1 MNRLS
6 PDALHSLVIGVILL
20 AALLVFAFLTV
31 QIAHG
36 SDRCLTKSEA
46 SAIYPGKW
54 LYWHTKYRCWDAT
67 PSRPDRPV
75 RRIAIMKPR
84 LVPPPAPL
92 PVYVIQNMPVAPA
105 FEPWDIR
112 IK

>member
-1 MNRLS
+1 MRLS
-6 PDALHSLVIGVILL
+6 PDAIHSLYVGALLLAILL
-20 AALLVFAFLTV
+20 TLAFLTA

-36 SDRCLTKSEA
+36 GDRCLSKSEA
-46 SAIYPGKW
+46 SALYPGKW
-54 LYWHTKYRCWDAT
+54 LYWHTKHRCWDAT

-84 LVPPPAPL
+84 PAAPT
-92 PVYVIQNMPVAPA
+92 YVIQNMPVAPA
-105 FEPWDIR
+105 FEPWDAR